1 MPESRR
7 LGRRRFVAR
16 FFTGM
21 AACAVAGRA
30 WKLPF
35 VSDVQ
40 AADEPSEGVLR
51 ISLDDFP
58 ALDSVQ
64 SSVRLGINPVG
75 DDSFPMGSHYPVLIT
90 RDILGRFRALN
101 AECRHASCV
110 VDPYDDFEQGL
121 YCPCHHSLYGMD
133 GSVLR
138 GPATRPLRS
147 HDLRVM
153 NERTLEIKIPGLGFQ
168 VQPSVALA
176 QNGSR
181 LRLTFPSEAMAVYS
195 VEGRSSLQ
203 APWQTAVISVEENGA
218 ADLTSVLGVD
228 GPMTVYV
235 DRKANTG
242 FFRVVAE
249 FGEV

>member
-1 MPESRR
+1 MPESCR

-16 FFTGM
+16 FFTGI

-35 VSDVQ
+35 VSEVR
-40 AADEPSEGVLR
+40 AADEPSDGVLR

-147 HDLRVM
+147 HVLRVV
-153 NERTLEIKIPGLGFQ
+153 NERTLEIRIPGLAFE
-168 VQPSVALA
+168 VQPGVAPVRA
-176 QNGSR
+176 GTR
-181 LRLTFPSEAMAVYS
+181 LRLTFRSEAMAVYS
-195 VEGRSSLQ
+195 VEHRPRLD
-203 APWQTAVISVEENGA
+203 AAWQTAAIAVEENGPPN
-218 ADLTSVLGVD
+218 LTSVLGVD
-228 GPMTVYV
+228 GPMTVFV
-235 DRKANTG
+235 DRVGDAG